1 MRLKFYPQYNQMDC
15 GPTCLKMVTKY
26 YKKTFSLNYLRK
38 LCHITKEGVSLLG
51 TSNAAKTIGFNS
63 FVAKLT
69 LEKLKENAI
78 LPCILHWNENHFV
91 VLYKLKQH
99 LFTKD
104 WVYYI
109 ADPGHGKT
117 KLTEEQFKKHFL
129 GKKKQGVAMFLE
141 PTEAFYNHKE
151 PQTEKEVLPILQ
163 YLNPYKKEL
172 FQLFIG
178 LLGGSFITLLFPFL
192 TQALIDKGVYAKDLN
207 IVYIILLAQLVLYV
221 SSSFTQVI
229 QNWIMLYIGSRINL
243 TILSNFLKKL
253 MQLPIHF
260 FDTKLMGDFT
270 QRIEDHE
277 RIEHFLTSQSLFT
290 LFSLFNFSVFLF
302 ILGYYNINILL
313 IYIILTLLAVGWI
326 YVFLR
331 RRKILDYEKFQ
342 RRSENQDSIF
352 ELIGGMQEIKL
363 NNFSQYKREE
373 WEDIQIKLFKVNS
386 KILKLDQYQIVGF
399 NLINNVKNIL
409 VTFVAVQQVIV
420 GNLTLGMLLSI
431 SYIIG
436 QMNSPINQLISFFR
450 SLQDARISLDRL
462 NDVQQQDNEEKIE
475 QITFSES
482 HKSSIEIKNLSFQYE
497 GPNSPFVLKEL
508 NFMIP
513 YGQTTAIVGA
523 SGSGKTTLMKLLLQ
537 FYQVQ
542 QGIILIG
549 NENLQ
554 NFSPKSWRS
563 YCGSVMQDG
572 FIFSDTI
579 ERNIATGEEKIDYK
593 KLSKAIEIANIQ
605 DFVTSLPLG
614 LKTKIGASGVGLSGG
629 QKQRFLIARAV
640 YKNPDYIFFDE
651 ATSALDA
658 DNERIITNNLKDYL
672 KGKTTVVIAHRLSTV
687 KNADQIIVLNKGK
700 MVEIGNHQSLTEKR
714 GEYYHLVKNQLELG

>member
-1 MRLKFYPQYNQMDC
+1 MDC
-15 GPTCLKMVTKY
+15 GPTCLKMVAKY
-26 YKKTFSLNYLRK
+26 YKKNFSLNYLRK

-91 VLYKLKQH
+91 VLYNLKKNWV
-99 LFTKD
+99 TKK
-104 WVYYI
+104 WIYYI
-109 ADPGHGKT
+109 ADPGHGKAQ
-117 KLTEEQFKKHFL
+117 LTEEQFKKHFL
-129 GKKKQGVAMFLE
+129 GKKEKGVAMFLE
-141 PTEAFYNHKE
+141 PTEVFYQHEE
-151 PQTEKEVLPILQ
+151 PKTEKEVLPILQ
-163 YLNPYKKEL
+163 YLTPYKKEL

-192 TQALIDKGVYAKDLN
+192 TQALIDKGVYARDLH

-243 TILSNFLKKL
+243 TIISNFLKKL

-302 ILGYYNINILL
+302 ILGYYNINIVL
-313 IYIILTLLAVGWI
+313 IYTVLTLFSIGWI

-352 ELIGGMQEIKL
+352 ELISGMQEIKL

-373 WEDIQIKLFKVNS
+373 WEDIQIKLFKVNA
-386 KILKLDQYQIVGF
+386 KILKLDQYQVIGF
-399 NLINNVKNIL
+399 NLVNNIKNIL

-462 NDVQQQDNEEKIE
+462 NDVQQQDNEEKIK
-475 QITFSES
+475 QITFSEQY
-482 HKSSIEIKNLSFQYE
+482 KSSIEIKNLSFQYE

-513 YGQTTAIVGA
+513 YGKTTAIVGA

-537 FYQVQ
+537 FYEVQ
-542 QGIILIG
+542 QGTILV
-549 NENLQ
+549 ENQPLQ
-554 NFSPKSWRS
+554 NFSPQSWRS

-579 ERNIATGEEKIDYK
+579 ERNIATGEEEINYK
-593 KLSKAIEIANIQ
+593 KLNKALEIANIQ
-605 DFVTSLPLG
+605 DFVISLPLG

-658 DNERIITNNLKDYL
+658 DNERIITKNLKNYL
-672 KGKTTVVIAHRLSTV
+672 QGKTTVVIAHRLSTV